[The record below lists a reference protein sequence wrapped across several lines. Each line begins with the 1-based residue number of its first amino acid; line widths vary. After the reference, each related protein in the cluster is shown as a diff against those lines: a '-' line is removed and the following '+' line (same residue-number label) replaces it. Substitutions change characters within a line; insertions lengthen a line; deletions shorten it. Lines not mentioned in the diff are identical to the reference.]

1 MLDSLHYNAHT
12 TATDALWAGVPIVT
26 LPGACTPC
34 ERVRTRLSTQRTLSR
49 GGGVRLLGDGCV
61 TAP

>member
-26 LPGACTPC
+26 LPGAYSAHICPH
-34 ERVRTRLSTQRTLSR
+34 SALSR
-49 GGGVRLLGDGCV
+49 ATERPDRLA
-61 TAP
+61 TR